1 MPGNAR
7 GGGFAQEVPEAAWAP
22 FKERLETADQVLRPA
37 TQLKSRDVCVFST
50 MLGVGRGLGWSR
62 KQMERTVE
70 RGLQVSKKD
79 FILINTMVANLLPRW
94 GGAPGDLGKFAM
106 QMDKRVGGD
115 AGLDIYARVART
127 SQLSEVRLKRSFKDP
142 QSFAEHNRDFTN
154 PAVVLEEFDAD
165 KLRPRSR
172 WCAAPCDLKG
182 EHESHLLVGLR
193 AERPGFG
200 QGNCSA

>member
-1 MPGNAR
+1 
-7 GGGFAQEVPEAAWAP
+7 
-22 FKERLETADQVLRPA
+22 
-37 TQLKSRDVCVFST
+37 

-165 KLRPRSR
+165 KLRAAIPVVRKRHATSKASMNHICWLACVLNDRDLAKGTVRRDRRGARSR
-172 WCAAPCDLKG
+172 YL
-182 EHESHLLVGLR
+182 
-193 AERPGFG
+193 GFAR
-200 QGNCSA
+200 QL